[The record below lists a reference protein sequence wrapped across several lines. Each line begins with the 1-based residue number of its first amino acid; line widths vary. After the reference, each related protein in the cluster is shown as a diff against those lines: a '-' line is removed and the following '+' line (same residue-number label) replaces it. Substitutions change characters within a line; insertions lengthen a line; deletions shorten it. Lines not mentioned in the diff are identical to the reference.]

1 MFRPFWVGFPYF
13 SLPFGVTAPR
23 RKQVAELNC
32 RSKISH
38 QKRKPAQSTCIGT
51 WMSQEVSK
59 RLESGLYFQYTQFI
73 SSYNYRLLP
82 IDPNHFILTSN
93 IPSNGT
99 CWQDSARATQ
109 PPKPE
114 APVHRCGKF
123 SLLRSDQKNRLPTT
137 GLGPKALR
145 LEALDATNRKICLLG
160 CPWKLVT
167 S

>member
-73 SSYNYRLLP
+73 SIYNYRLLP

-99 CWQDSARATQ
+99 CWQDSARNPNHETTPRHRSTMVAGFRIYAATKKIGFQ
-109 PPKPE
+109 
-114 APVHRCGKF
+114 RLG
-123 SLLRSDQKNRLPTT
+123 SGLRRRPDGR
-137 GLGPKALR
+137 
-145 LEALDATNRKICLLG
+145 ALDATE
-160 CPWKLVT
+160 
-167 S
+167 